1 MAIYHF
7 DVKPVQRSK
16 GHSAVAKAAERSGTR
31 LYGWRTMQAHN
42 FCRKHRVVLSAI
54 LAPSHAPEWVYD
66 REELWN
72 RAEAAET
79 RRNAQPAREIR
90 LGLPHELTDEQR
102 ARLVLTYARDIFVS
116 AGMVADISIHP
127 PAPRGNARNHYACIL
142 LTMRELDGGRF
153 ARTKQR
159 AWGRRHT
166 LMYWR
171 EQWAHYQNRALEAAG
186 SDARVDHRTLEAQGI
201 RRRATEHLG
210 KAATDME
217 RKGKRTER
225 GDLNREIAAGNR
237 TLEPLVQA
245 LETIDEEIAVLSKA

>member
-1 MAIYHF
+1 MILSEVCFFFSSRRRHTISKRDWSSDVCSSDLTPSPRKRGRVMAIYHF

-90 LGLPHELTDEQR
+90 LGLPHEL
-102 ARLVLTYARDIFVS
+102 
-116 AGMVADISIHP
+116 
-127 PAPRGNARNHYACIL
+127 
-142 LTMRELDGGRF
+142 
-153 ARTKQR
+153 
-159 AWGRRHT
+159 
-166 LMYWR
+166 
-171 EQWAHYQNRALEAAG
+171 
-186 SDARVDHRTLEAQGI
+186 
-201 RRRATEHLG
+201 
-210 KAATDME
+210 
-217 RKGKRTER
+217 
-225 GDLNREIAAGNR
+225 
-237 TLEPLVQA
+237 
-245 LETIDEEIAVLSKA
+245 